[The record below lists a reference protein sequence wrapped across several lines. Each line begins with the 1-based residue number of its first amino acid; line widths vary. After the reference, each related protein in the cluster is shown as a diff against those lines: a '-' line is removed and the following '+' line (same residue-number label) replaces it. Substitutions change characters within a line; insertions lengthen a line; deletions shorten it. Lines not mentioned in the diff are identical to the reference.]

1 MQALAAAKNG
11 ASYVAPYVNRLE
23 NIGQDAEEVIVEI
36 KELLKDYKNR
46 SISGKF

>member
-23 NIGQDAEEVIVEI
+23 NIGQDAE
-36 KELLKDYKNR
+36 R
-46 SISGKF
+46 SYCWDKRIIERL